1 MWASQRESSWKECVV
16 DAYYVGNG
24 DSCRLRSKIYSHLD
38 KGTQR
43 FVTYVSL
50 TAKKPSEWP
59 VTEQIDMG
67 FCAIF
72 AKLIVVKLPGPIPR
86 DECICCLPN
95 TGSHWSS
102 IEDGRL
108 ASARCLDRVVCR
120 HVEGL

>member
-1 MWASQRESSWKECVV
+1 VYV
-16 DAYYVGNG
+16 YYVGNG
-24 DSCRLRSKIYSHLD
+24 YSCRRRSKIYLHHD

-43 FVTYVSL
+43 FATYVSL
-50 TAKKPSEWP
+50 TVKKKPSEWP
-59 VTEQIDMG
+59 TTEQMDMG
-67 FCAIF
+67 SCAIF

-95 TGSHWSS
+95 AGSHWSS

-108 ASARCLDRVVCR
+108 ASARCLGRVVCR